1 MAIDTWDPRQYDKF
15 QREREQPFYDLLAMV
30 RPAAGMR
37 VVDLGC
43 GTGKLT
49 RALHLRVNALET
61 IGIDRSD
68 GMLAK
73 TREGPLPEGLRF
85 RVGTIEEFAGV
96 GSPAAETVA
105 GGAEARAGVDL
116 IFSNAAYHWVEAH
129 DALIP
134 ALAARLGPS
143 GQLAFQ
149 IPAQHEDASHL
160 IAEEL
165 TAIEPFRTALG
176 GWHRPQPVLSPE
188 RYARLL
194 FTCGFVDPNVR
205 LIVYPHVLAGRDEVV
220 EWMKGTLLTEYA
232 RHLPAELF
240 DRFLDEYRSR
250 LLARLDAAQP
260 FFFPFKRILC
270 WGQKPA

>member
-30 RPAAGMR
+30 RPADGMR
-37 VVDLGC
+37 AVDLGC

-49 RALHLRVNALET
+49 RVLHQRVNARET
-61 IGIDRSD
+61 TGIDRSD
-68 GMLAK
+68 GMLAE
-73 TREGPLPEGLRF
+73 TREGPLPAGLRF
-85 RVGTIEEFAGV
+85 RVGTIEEFAGL
-96 GSPAAETVA
+96 GSAAAGPAAPA
-105 GGAEARAGVDL
+105 GAHADFDL
-116 IFSNAAYHWVEAH
+116 IFSNAAFHWVEH
-129 DALIP
+129 HETLIA
-134 ALAARLGPS
+134 ALAARLGPA

-165 TAIEPFRTALG
+165 TAVEPFQTALA
-176 GWHRPQPVLSPE
+176 GWHRPQPVLSAE
-188 RYARLL
+188 GYARLL
-194 FTCGFVDPNVR
+194 YKYGFVDTNVR
-205 LIVYPHVLAGRDEVV
+205 LIVYPHILAGRDEVV

-232 RHLPAELF
+232 RHLSAELF
-240 DRFLDEYRSR
+240 DRFLGEYRSR

-270 WGQKPA
+270 WGQQPA

>member
-73 TREGPLPEGLRF
+73 TREGGPLPEGLRF
-85 RVGTIEEFAGV
+85 RLGTIEEFAGV
-96 GSPAAETVA
+96 RPPATEPAAR
-105 GGAEARAGVDL
+105 GAGVDL
-116 IFSNAAYHWVEAH
+116 IFSNAAYHWVEGH
-129 DALIP
+129 DTLIP

-149 IPAQHEDASHL
+149 IPAQHDDASHL

-165 TAIEPFRTALG
+165 TAVEPFRTALG

-194 FTCGFVDPNVR
+194 YTCGFVDTNVR
-205 LIVYPHVLAGRDEVV
+205 LIVYPHVLAGRDDVV

>member
-30 RPAAGMR
+30 RPADGMR

-43 GTGKLT
+43 GTGTLT
-49 RALHLRVNALET
+49 RVLHLRVNACQT

-68 GMLAK
+68 SMLAK

-85 RVGTIEEFAGV
+85 HVGTIEEFARPAAAHDPT
-96 GSPAAETVA
+96 SPAAEV
-105 GGAEARAGVDL
+105 RAAFDL
-116 IFSNAAYHWVEAH
+116 IFSNAAFHWVDGH

-165 TAIEPFRTALG
+165 TAVEPFRTALA
-176 GWHRPQPVLSPE
+176 GWHRPQPVLTAE
-188 RYARLL
+188 GYARLL
-194 FTCGFVDPNVR
+194 YKCGFVDTNVR
-205 LIVYPHVLAGRDEVV
+205 LIVYPHILAGRDEVV

-232 RHLPAELF
+232 RRLSAELF
-240 DRFLDEYRSR
+240 DRFLDEYRRR
-250 LLARLDAAQP
+250 LLATLDAARP

-270 WGQKPA
+270 WGQQPG